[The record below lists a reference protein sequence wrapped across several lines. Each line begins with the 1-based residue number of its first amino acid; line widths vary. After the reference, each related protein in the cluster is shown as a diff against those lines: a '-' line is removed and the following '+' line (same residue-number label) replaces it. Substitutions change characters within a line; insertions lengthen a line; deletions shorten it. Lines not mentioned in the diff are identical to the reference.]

1 MTDLLSGRRTLAQ
14 FKGLVACG
22 GFSYGDVLGAGEGWA
37 KSILYHAGAR
47 EQFQRFLDRYDT
59 FTLGVCNGCQMF
71 AALKEIIP
79 GAQNWPR
86 FVRNRGEQFEG
97 RFSLVELAHSPSIF
111 LAGMDGSMLPIAVAH
126 GEGRAEFTTDDAAA
140 AFTKSG
146 LVSARYIEGN
156 RQVATNYPANP
167 NGSPFGIAAITNEDG
182 RVTLTMPHPERSFR
196 YAQNSWRPDGA
207 GEYSGWYRMFG
218 NARRWVG

>member
-1 MTDLLSGRRTLAQ
+1 
-14 FKGLVACG
+14 
-22 GFSYGDVLGAGEGWA
+22 
-37 KSILYHAGAR
+37 
-47 EQFQRFLDRYDT
+47 
-59 FTLGVCNGCQMF
+59 MF

-79 GAQNWPR
+79 GAAAWPR

-97 RFSLVELAHSPSIF
+97 RFSLVELQPSPSIF
-111 LAGMDGSMLPIAVAH
+111 LLGMDGSMLPIAVAH
-126 GEGRAEFTTDDAAA
+126 GEGRAEFASDEAAA
-140 AFTKSG
+140 AFSASG

-156 RQVATNYPANP
+156 RKIATEYPANP

-182 RVTLTMPHPERSFR
+182 RVTLAMPHPERSFR

-207 GEYSGWYRMFG
+207 GEYSGWYRMFA